1 MTDAWA
7 IVIAAS
13 IPVLATGIGWV
24 IRLLSSLAKTNRD
37 DHNKVMEEMQ
47 VLSKGIKKVN
57 KKLDKHI
64 DWHMDEK

>member
-1 MTDAWA
+1 MTESWA

-24 IRLLSSLAKTNRD
+24 IKLLGTLAKNNKD

-47 VLSKGIKKVN
+47 VLTKNVKKVG
-57 KKLDKHI
+57 KKIDKHI
-64 DWHMDEK
+64 DWHVHEK

>member
-13 IPVLATGIGWV
+13 IPFLATGIGWV
-24 IRLLSSLAKTNRD
+24 IKLLVSLSKTNRD

-47 VLSKGIKKVN
+47 VLTKSVKKVG

-64 DWHMDEK
+64 DWHIHEK

>member
-1 MTDAWA
+1 MTEAWA

-24 IRLLSSLAKTNRD
+24 IKLLGTLSKTNRD
-37 DHNKVMEEMQ
+37 DHNKVMEEMK
-47 VLSKGIKKVN
+47 VLTKSVKKVG

-64 DWHMDEK
+64 DWHAYEK

>member
-24 IRLLSSLAKTNRD
+24 IKLLFNLSKTNRD

-47 VLSKGIKKVN
+47 VLTKSVKKVG

-64 DWHMDEK
+64 DWHMNEK

>member
-13 IPVLATGIGWV
+13 IPVSATGTGWV
-24 IRLLSSLAKTNRD
+24 LKLLITLAKTNKD

-47 VLSKGIKKVN
+47 ILTKNVKKVG

-64 DWHMDEK
+64 DWHTYEK

>member
-24 IRLLSSLAKTNRD
+24 IKLLGTLARTNRD

-47 VLSKGIKKVN
+47 ILTKSVKKVG

-64 DWHMDEK
+64 DWHMNEK

>member
-24 IRLLSSLAKTNRD
+24 IKLLGTLAKTNKD

-47 VLSKGIKKVN
+47 VLAKSVKKVG
-57 KKLDKHI
+57 KKIDRHI
-64 DWHMDEK
+64 DWHVSEK

>member
-13 IPVLATGIGWV
+13 IPVLATGTGWV
-24 IRLLSSLAKTNRD
+24 LKLLITLAKTKKD

-47 VLSKGIKKVN
+47 ILTKNVKKVG

-64 DWHMDEK
+64 DWHTYEK

>member
-13 IPVLATGIGWV
+13 IPVLATGTGWV
-24 IRLLSSLAKTNRD
+24 IKLLGTLSKTNRD

-47 VLSKGIKKVN
+47 NLTKSVKKVG